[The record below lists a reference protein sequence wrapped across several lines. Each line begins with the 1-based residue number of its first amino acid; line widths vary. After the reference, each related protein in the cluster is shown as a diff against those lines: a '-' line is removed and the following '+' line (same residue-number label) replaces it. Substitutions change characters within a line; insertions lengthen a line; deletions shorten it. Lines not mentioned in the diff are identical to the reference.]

1 MFKNKS
7 FILSLIFG
15 FVLIPVSAFAVGST
29 FLATRNVYG
38 ILSENF
44 TGAVQ
49 NSGYETDNIL
59 LYKWSGG
66 NGGKDCQT
74 QNVSDG
80 TALEGNT
87 FVRFTCD
94 PVGSGWSGGGYTFID
109 SSKNPKTDDI
119 SRFRYLDFWIRKKEG
134 NINQLQIGVG
144 GDAAGGNFFVSL
156 ANANVDGGTGNGVN
170 NNSTEWQH
178 VVIDIKSFSNADLTL
193 AQYSFLFSC
202 NVSVTTIFDID
213 NVVLRTDS
221 LSADFNITLKKVEDM
236 EGAPNNPTQITWTNY
251 NGWQAA
257 AQYVEIDADKYGC
270 GWTLRLY
277 TNNGA
282 SSREGLWAQGTD
294 KEYTIPMCYRVCNG
308 RLYNFIESPMGNASY
323 LIGQSAAEG
332 NNLYDRGVNPNSDPG
347 FYPWVWL
354 REYTD
359 LDLTKQENIDA
370 ITVWD
375 SRRGYHIAMPFNID
389 GDPNKPSDG
398 FESNLATKVDKTL
411 RVYFGGGFGGAAG
424 GITYTSNVVFELNYE

>member
-1 MFKNKS
+1 M
-7 FILSLIFG
+7 
-15 FVLIPVSAFAVGST
+15 LIPVFVSADGST

-49 NSGYETDNIL
+49 ECGYDVDNIRFL
-59 LYKWSGG
+59 TWGDEH
-66 NGGKDCQT
+66 GGKPPQST
-74 QNVSDG
+74 PKSDA
-80 TALEGNT
+80 TAKEGKSYL
-87 FVRFTCD
+87 RITCD
-94 PVGSGWSGGGYTFID
+94 PDPSNGWEGCGYGFVYAD
-109 SSKNPKTDDI
+109 LSNKMDNDV
-119 SRFRYLDFWIRKKEG
+119 SRFKYLDFWIRKVEG
-134 NINQLQIGVG
+134 NINQLQVG
-144 GDAAGGNFFVSL
+144 IKDGANKVVSL
-156 ANANVDGGTGNGVN
+156 SGKVD

-178 VVIDIKSFSNADLTL
+178 VQIDISSYNLQTVQMPLLILCNGLT
-193 AQYSFLFSC
+193 A
-202 NVSVTTIFDID
+202 TTRFDID

-270 GWTLRLY
+270 GWKLRLY

-282 SSREGLWAQGTD
+282 KNKEGLWAQGTD
-294 KEYTIPMCYRVCNG
+294 KVYTIPMCYRVYNG
-308 RLYNFIESPMGNASY
+308 RLYNFIESPMKNATY
-323 LIGQSAAEG
+323 LIGQSSGEG
-332 NNLYDRGVNPNSDPG
+332 NNLYDRGVYPNSDPG
-347 FYPWVWL
+347 FYPWIWL

-370 ITVWD
+370 ITIWD
-375 SRRGYHIAMPFNID
+375 SRRGYHAAMPFFPE
-389 GDPNKPSDG
+389 GSSVLSDG
-398 FESNLATKVDKTL
+398 FDSNLAVKVDKTL